1 MDGRYGV
8 GTVQK
13 GLYAGVGEV
22 REPLNGGE
30 GRVANLHQLL
40 LIEGGR

>member
-1 MDGRYGV
+1 M

-13 GLYAGVGEV
+13 GLYAGVGEI

-30 GRVANLHQLL
+30 GRVANVYQLL
-40 LIEGGR
+40 LFEGGP